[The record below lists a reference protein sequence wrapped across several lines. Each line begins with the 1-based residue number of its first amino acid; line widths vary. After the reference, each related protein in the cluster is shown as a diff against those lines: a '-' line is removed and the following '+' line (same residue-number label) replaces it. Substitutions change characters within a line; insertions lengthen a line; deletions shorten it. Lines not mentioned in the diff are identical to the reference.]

1 MHVCDLW
8 AKDKRVTAF
17 VGLFQQASVSVW
29 PSLELAY
36 CRWGHY
42 IFLYWVP
49 KALKSL
55 PDGQIKYCINV
66 PNHFIGENMALRRG
80 SEEPCSFKTPELC
93 QITRQSAP
101 LCCTYKDQKNEVHKP
116 TIPKWLTI
124 LQWNQKI
131 EFKLGSV
138 QTRGFVRNC
147 NYAPFLPIFD
157 VVLSEKRPQKNGFAS
172 KLPKLQKMLDRANLE
187 NKVRQFHW

>member
-1 MHVCDLW
+1 MHLCDLW

-42 IFLYWVP
+42 YFLYWVP

-80 SEEPCSFKTPELC
+80 SEDPVHSKLLNFAKSLGKVHHSAVLTKIKRMRFTNQLSQNDWQFYSEIKWLSSNKGVSKLEVSCETVTMPRFFPYSTLC
-93 QITRQSAP
+93 
-101 LCCTYKDQKNEVHKP
+101 YQKNAHKRTALHP
-116 TIPKWLTI
+116 
-124 LQWNQKI
+124 N
-131 EFKLGSV
+131 F
-138 QTRGFVRNC
+138 RNC
-147 NYAPFLPIFD
+147 
-157 VVLSEKRPQKNGFAS
+157 KRC
-172 KLPKLQKMLDRANLE
+172 
-187 NKVRQFHW
+187 